1 MGGSQPD
8 SMSPST
14 RAAGSL
20 TTALVTLWFMAACQ
34 AATSPATG
42 TLEVLISDHRVAIGD
57 FESLDI
63 TLTSIDVHPFGQ
75 PRTEG
80 WLTFVPQTAVLDL
93 VQYLDD
99 REATVLTTALPAGNY
114 DAVRLVV
121 AGGEGQLKVG
131 GTAFVEGF
139 NQAAA
144 LRFTVREGQTTTI
157 LLDLLVESADDHPG
171 GGYSMNLLSA
181 KTK

>member
-20 TTALVTLWFMAACQ
+20 TTALVMLWFMAACQ
-34 AATSPATG
+34 ATTSPATG
-42 TLEVLISDHRVAIGD
+42 TLEVRLSDHRVAIGD

-63 TLTSIDVHPFGQ
+63 TLTSIAVHPVGQ
-75 PRTEG
+75 ARTEG
-80 WLTFVPQTAVLDL
+80 WLAFTPQTTVLDL
-93 VQYLDD
+93 TEYLDD
-99 REATVLTTALPAGNY
+99 RAATVLTTTLPTGDY

-121 AGGEGQLKVG
+121 AGGQGKLKIG

-139 NQAAA
+139 GQAAA

-157 LLDLLVESADDHPG
+157 LLDLLVESTHDHPG
-171 GGYSMNLLSA
+171 GGYSMNLLNA
-181 KTK
+181 TTK

>member
-1 MGGSQPD
+1 MGRSQPD
-8 SMSPST
+8 CMSLLPCALRRLAAALAMLWVVTTCQSST
-14 RAAGSL
+14 GP
-20 TTALVTLWFMAACQ
+20 VTGM
-34 AATSPATG
+34 
-42 TLEVLISDHRVAIGD
+42 LEVRISDHRVAIGD

-99 REATVLTTALPAGNY
+99 REATVLTTALPAGDY

-181 KTK
+181 TTK